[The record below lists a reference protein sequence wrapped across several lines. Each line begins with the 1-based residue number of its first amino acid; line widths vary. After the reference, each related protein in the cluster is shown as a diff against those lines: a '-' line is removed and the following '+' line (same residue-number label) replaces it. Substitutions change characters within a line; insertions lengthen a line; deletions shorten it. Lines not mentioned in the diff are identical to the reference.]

1 MQVFQLSGQTS
12 VTDIAA
18 EVYGLKAADP
28 ALATA
33 TRNLVV
39 ANPALGGNVSALPK
53 GTLIAVPLLNGA
65 PATRAAAVSI
75 DPLANAYRKRLQN
88 LGAAATLAASQRG
101 SPSTATA
108 PLGAVAGAA
117 TTAPSL
123 PALDFTVF
131 QQDLAAF
138 LKIHLA

>member
-18 EVYGLKAADP
+18 AVYGLKAADP

-33 TRNLVV
+33 ARNLVG
-39 ANPALGGNVSALPK
+39 ANPALGGNVAALPK

-65 PATRAAAVSI
+65 PSTMAAAVSI

-88 LGAAATLAASQRG
+88 IGAGATLAAAQRSSPSTMTTPLGAVSGAAAT
-101 SPSTATA
+101 A
-108 PLGAVAGAA
+108 PLP
-117 TTAPSL
+117 T
-123 PALDFTVF
+123 LDFTVF

-138 LKIHLA
+138 LKIHIV